1 MSGLQWATRPVP
13 SELQPYVRSYSLYAE
28 HTPQPLLRRE
38 LPGAQ
43 VVVIFEWG
51 PALKVYDSGSHTRYA
66 HFGQG
71 FVAGLDE
78 TFTLTEHGGWQ
89 QGLQLNLTPRGAQ
102 LFFGVSLA
110 ALRGRTLP
118 LPELL
123 PPELRCL
130 PAQLYALRHHPS
142 RCLDLLE
149 AVLRRRCCDRGISPV
164 SWACQQLE
172 RTTGAYPIEQLVA
185 ELGYSH
191 KHVLRLF
198 QEQVGLSP
206 KRYGRLLRFEKLV
219 ALSAAPHVDWTQM
232 ALRLGF
238 ADQAHLSR
246 EVRAFA
252 GITPVQLRAE
262 RLGEQF
268 VQHKVNFVQDSGVI

>member
-13 SELQPYVRSYSLYAE
+13 PELQPYVRNYSLYAE

-51 PALKVYDSGSHTRYA
+51 PALKVYESGSYTRYA

-78 TFTLTEHGGWQ
+78 TFTLTEHGGRQ
-89 QGLQLNLTPRGAQ
+89 QGLQLNLTPRGAH
-102 LFFGVSLA
+102 LFFGVPLT
-110 ALRGRTLP
+110 ALRGCTLP
-118 LPELL
+118 LPVLL
-123 PPELRCL
+123 PPALRSL
-130 PAQLYALRHHPS
+130 PAQLENLRHEPA

-149 AVLRRRCCDRGISPV
+149 AVLRQRCCEGGVSAV

-172 RTTGAYPIEQLVA
+172 RTAGAYPIEQLVA

-206 KRYGRLLRFEKLV
+206 KRYGRLLRFESLV
-219 ALSAAPHVDWTQM
+219 ELSRAPRVDWTQL

-252 GITPVQLRAE
+252 GVTPVQLRAE
-262 RLGEQF
+262 RLGEHF
-268 VQHKVNFVQDSGVI
+268 VQREVNFFQDSGRI